1 MTKRIDEALEMHRDQ
16 ANAEMAAVD
25 KLDKALEAF
34 DLELETRIKQVMA
47 DHTERRVRI
56 SNALEELNRRIGMLP
71 IPGPEPVE
79 RGIKVYEEPMDDD
92 DGSLPSVL
100 SEVPTLPKP
109 KTTPPSL
116 VAALKGKK

>member
-1 MTKRIDEALEMHRDQ
+1 MTIRIDEAIEMHRDQ
-16 ANAEMAAVD
+16 ANAEMAAVN

-47 DHTERRVRI
+47 DHTARRVRI
-56 SNALEELNRRIGMLP
+56 SNAIAELNRRVGMLP

-79 RGIKVYEEPMDDD
+79 SGVKVYEEPMDDD
-92 DGSLPSVL
+92 DSLPSVL